1 MLDAIRTHAQSW
13 IAKVILVLITI
24 PFAMWGIDS
33 YFTGGGKA
41 ATVASVGGVEISER
55 EFQQALNS
63 QRDGIIAQG
72 GKVDI
77 NNPEFRKQVLDQ
89 LVDTRLIANAAG
101 ENGLLVSPAQVSAMI
116 NSIPAFQ
123 ENGQFSEAQLE
134 RWLRKQGLSKQELVN
149 MVQQDALL
157 QQFQFGY
164 GQGSI
169 VAASSAGILAQQL
182 SQQREVSEAVFA
194 AQSYLPTINIDAKA
208 VEAEYNANK
217 ASFATP
223 PQARI
228 QYLTLSMASI
238 AAQITISDEAAKQ
251 YYEAN
256 KSRYQEPE
264 QRRASHILV
273 KTGAGM
279 TPDVKAQ
286 AKAKAEKLLAELRQ
300 TPARFADL
308 AKQNSD
314 DPGSAAR
321 GGDLGSFTRDMMV
334 KPFADATF
342 GMRVGELSGLVESEF
357 GYHIIRLD
365 AVTPG
370 TGLGFGV
377 VKDQVVEEMKGQ
389 EAQRKYAELADRF
402 SNLVYEKPDS
412 LAPAAKELNLIP
424 LESGWISKVK
434 AEPALLMNA
443 RLLEAVF
450 TPEALEKK
458 QNTEAIEVGPNT
470 LVAARVLEHR
480 PAGTLSLAEVSGT
493 IKQRMTL
500 AAARNKALETGKAA
514 LAAALAGQTP
524 AGMGMPMSISR
535 MQAASLPQQAV
546 KAVFKAPG
554 AKLPT
559 YVGVEMPDGYRLYRI
574 SKISQGEIKEG
585 LDKQIQRDLGQLT
598 AQEELRGYLE
608 YTRARNKVEINQ
620 ALVEKKTE

>member
-1 MLDAIRTHAQSW
+1 MLDVIRTHAQSW
-13 IAKVILVLITI
+13 IAKVILVLITV

-33 YFTGGGKA
+33 YFTGSGQA
-41 ATVASVGGVEISER
+41 AAVASVGGDEISER
-55 EFQQALNS
+55 EFQQALNT

-77 NNPEFRKQVLDQ
+77 TNPEFRKQVLDQ
-89 LVDTRLIANAAG
+89 LVDTRLITNAASQ
-101 ENGLLVSPAQVSAMI
+101 NGMMVSAAQVSAMI
-116 NSIPAFQ
+116 SSIPTFQ
-123 ENGQFSEAQLE
+123 ENGSFSPKRLE
-134 RWLRKQGLSKQELVN
+134 QWLRGQGISEQELVD

-169 VAASSAGILAQQL
+169 AATTSAGILAQQL
-182 SQQREVSEAVFA
+182 AQQREVSEAVFA
-194 AQSYLPTINIDAKA
+194 AQAYLPGIVIDAKA

-228 QYLTLSMASI
+228 QYLTLSMANI
-238 AAQITISDEAAKQ
+238 AAQMAISDESAKQ

-256 KSRYQEPE
+256 KARFQEPE

-273 KTGAGM
+273 KTGA
-279 TPDVKAQ
+279 DKAQ

-308 AKQNSD
+308 AKQSSD

-321 GGDLGSFTRDMMV
+321 GGDLGNFTRDMMV

-342 GMRVGELSGLVESEF
+342 GMKVGEMSGLVESEF
-357 GYHIIRLD
+357 GFHIIRLD

-370 TGLGFGV
+370 TGLGFAV
-377 VKDQVVEEMKGQ
+377 VKDQIVEQLKSEA
-389 EAQRKYAELADRF
+389 AQRKYAEVAERF

-412 LAPAAKELNLIP
+412 LEPAAKELGLTP
-424 LESGWISKVK
+424 LESGWLSKGR
-434 AEPALLMNA
+434 AEPAILMNP

-450 TPEALEKK
+450 APEALEKK

-480 PAGTLSLAEVSGT
+480 PAGTLSLAEVSGA
-493 IKQRMTL
+493 IKQRMTV
-500 AAARNKALETGKAA
+500 AAARNKALEAGKAA

-524 AGMGMPMSISR
+524 AGLGMPMQVSR
-535 MQAASLPQQAV
+535 MQSASLPQQAV
-546 KAVFKAPG
+546 KAVFKAPS
-554 AKLPT
+554 AKLPA

-574 SKISQGEIKEG
+574 SKVTQGAAKDG
-585 LDKQIQRDLGQLT
+585 LDKQIQRDLGRLS

-608 YTRARNKVEINQ
+608 YIRARNKVEINPT
-620 ALVEKKTE
+620 LVDKKAE